1 MSDLRDTLDQ
11 ILTLCAQSRTYSRRT
26 QQIHEVAMRGL
37 GLTANQ
43 REARHLEILG
53 RVGGNPRKD
62 AFLERKAK
70 REAKARARA
79 AAAEQMRIAA

>member
-1 MSDLRDTLDQ
+1 MNDLRNTLDQ

-43 REARHLEILG
+43 REARHLAILG
-53 RVGGNPRKD
+53 RIGGNPHKE

-70 REAKARARA
+70 REAKEAARA
-79 AAAEQMRIAA
+79 AASSAVASAA

>member
-1 MSDLRDTLDQ
+1 MSDLRNTLDQ
-11 ILTLCAQSRTYSRRT
+11 ILTLCAQSRTYTRRT

-53 RVGGNPRKD
+53 RIGGNPHKQ

-70 REAKARARA
+70 REAKEVACATAHEAVASA
-79 AAAEQMRIAA
+79 A